1 MTKDAI
7 EALVQKVQ
15 ALPDPSARQT
25 ALDLVQ
31 AVMDLHTEG
40 IERMLEILSGLETG
54 SASIDALAS
63 DDLVGGLLLLH
74 DLHPLDLETRVL
86 RALDRPEFRTRGAN
100 VEFISATNGMVRV
113 RIDGGPALRGAVEAR
128 SYGSRAGRLRIAN
141 RRRPRRCSRL
151 CSACRID
158 GGITS
163 GRQKSLR
170 SIARIPAHT
179 AAGALRTVCG
189 GSRGIPSASA

>member
-15 ALPDPSARQT
+15 ALPDPDARQT

-40 IERMLEILSGLETG
+40 IERMLEILSGLEAG

-86 RALDRPEFRTRGAN
+86 RALDRPEFRARGAH
-100 VEFISATNGMVRV
+100 VEFISAANGMVRV
-113 RIDGGPALRGAVEAR
+113 RVEGGPALRGAVEA
-128 SYGSRAGRLRIAN
+128 ALME
-141 RRRPRRCSRL
+141 
-151 CSACRID
+151 
-158 GGITS
+158 
-163 GRQKSLR
+163 
-170 SIARIPAHT
+170 
-179 AAGALRTVCG
+179 AAPDASELQIEG
-189 GSRGIPSASA
+189 ASAAAPGFVPLAALMAG